1 MTTPLRI
8 AINCELA
15 PGTQAGGTQSVVSGL
30 VRALGELGGSEE
42 YLLVCHPENRAW
54 LEPLAGPNTKLVNHP
69 QPRSPGWR
77 AGVQRWFSRLS
88 RNLTGE
94 KSRSWPEV
102 PRSDGF
108 YESLGAD
115 VIHWP
120 WQHFVVTALPSVFN
134 PHDILHLHFPR
145 FFQPREIVARE
156 AVYPVACRLA
166 HTVVVAS
173 EWARDDIGSRYA
185 IAPQRLQIIPWAPP
199 TMAAAAPTDVDVAAA
214 RAKFSLPE
222 AFAFY
227 PAVTWEHKNHLRLL
241 AALAELRDQRGLTVP
256 LICTGHRFERHAAKV
271 EAEVKQLRLESQVRF
286 LGSVSFAELRAV
298 YRAAQFV
305 VVPTLFEAA
314 SGPVYEA
321 WQEGTPVACST
332 VTSLPQQ
339 AGDAALL
346 FDPYDAHAIAEAV
359 ARMATDPALRE
370 TLRANGQRRLRDF
383 PWDRTARAYRAV
395 YRRAAGHTL
404 IGEEKDLLAWDWMRD
419 AHRPS
424 S

>member
-1 MTTPLRI
+1 MTPTLRI

-30 VRALGELGGSEE
+30 VRALGELGGTEE
-42 YLLVCHPENRAW
+42 YLLLCHPENRAW
-54 LEPLAGPNTKLVNHP
+54 LEPLAGPNTKLINRP
-69 QPRSPGWR
+69 QPRRAKWR
-77 AGVQRWFSRLS
+77 ASLQRLGAKALRTF
-88 RNLTGE
+88 TGD
-94 KSRSWPEV
+94 RARTWPEV

-120 WQHFVVTALPSVFN
+120 WQHFVITALPAVFN
-134 PHDILHLHFPR
+134 PHDILHLHYPR
-145 FFQPREIVARE
+145 FFQPRDIVARE

-173 EWARDDIGSRYA
+173 EWARNDIAGRYA
-185 IAPQRLQIIPWAPP
+185 ITPDRMQIIPWAPP
-199 TMAAAAPTDVDVAAA
+199 TMAAAAPTDSDISAA
-214 RAKFSLPE
+214 RSKFSLPE

-241 AALAELRDQRGLTVP
+241 SALVETRDQRGLTIP
-256 LICTGHRFERHAAKV
+256 LICTGHRFERHAVKV
-271 EAEVKQLRLESQVRF
+271 DAEVKRLGLENQVRF
-286 LGSVSFAELRAV
+286 LGSVSFAELRAI

-305 VVPTLFEAA
+305 FVPTLFEAA
-314 SGPVYEA
+314 SGPVFEA

-346 FDPYDAHAIAEAV
+346 FDPHDTHAIAEAL
-359 ARMATDPALRE
+359 ARMATDAVFRE
-370 TLRANGQRRLRDF
+370 TLRTNGQRRLQDF
-383 PWDRTARAYRAV
+383 PWERTARAYRAT
-395 YRRAAGHTL
+395 YRRAASHAL
-404 IGEEKDLLAWDWMRD
+404 SAEEKELLAWDWMRD
-419 AHRPS
+419 AHQPLS
-424 S
+424 